1 MELESPPHKAH
12 RQIAS
17 APQCSSGLAFAIYL
31 ALSLLFFGRGLVGH
45 ISDRYIGVGTDP
57 GLFIFFLEWWK
68 YVFTHHV
75 NPFFTYLQW
84 APSGS
89 NLAWATCIPL
99 FGIAAIPL
107 TSTLGPIATFNL
119 LTLLCLPLAAWT
131 AFLLCRYVSS
141 SSWAAVIGG
150 YVFGFSPWMLSHL
163 LGHLTVLMMFPVPL
177 MVLVAL
183 RRLKEE
189 ITTGSFTI
197 SLTALVV
204 ALFLCWP
211 EAVATATMFGGI
223 AMALTWLTA
232 RPWRAGLQRLIL
244 PTSLS
249 YVASAIILS
258 PYLYYFFAFG
268 QPAFPGGLRQ
278 VVAVRPLNFLIPTV
292 VNLLGTLPLFP
303 SLLSGHIYEA
313 GAYIALPLLLIVV
326 IYARRHRSEWLS
338 RLQVNLLLI
347 IAIASLGSMLFISSR
362 SSIPLPWGILWRL
375 PLVDKALPARFSV
388 YGFLVLSIILT
399 LWLSE
404 GTAHTRTRIIG
415 ACSVVL
421 FTLPNLSSAFWVTPV
436 DTPAFFQTGEYKSYI
451 APGDN
456 VLVLPYGEV
465 GNSNIWQAATG
476 FYFRM
481 AGGYLGQPPI
491 PTEYL
496 PYFPIVYDLYNMAD
510 SPDAVELLKIF
521 LAQKQVNSIVV
532 ADQGAHLWRNSLKS
546 GPQFP
551 EATALDSDERTTLGS
566 FFNALGVAPV
576 RSGGVT
582 FYQVPLDRLEAYKNV
597 DPAARET
604 RIADIQLG
612 ALIHAAA
619 RYVSDGRPLSDLSPI
634 AAQRLGLLPPR
645 WISGVGIFDPRAPI
659 HNGLVLTSVPN
670 GDVMVGVIATQEII
684 EALAGKYRTFAQKVE
699 ISPLIGIAGWAES
712 SRWILLLD
720 YDRSGLASAV
730 ARANAK

>member
-1 MELESPPHKAH
+1 MELG
-12 RQIAS
+12 S
-17 APQCSSGLAFAIYL
+17 APQKPHLQTVSAPRCSSGLAFAIYL

-45 ISDRYIGVGTDP
+45 LTDRYLGIGTDP

-75 NPFFTYLQW
+75 NPLFTYLQW

-99 FGIAAIPL
+99 FGITAIPL

-141 SSWAAVIGG
+141 SSWAALMGG
-150 YVFGFSPWMLSHL
+150 YVFGFSPWMLAHL
-163 LGHLTVLMMFPVPL
+163 LGHLTVLMIFPVPL
-177 MVLVAL
+177 MVLVTL
-183 RRLKEE
+183 RRLNEE
-189 ITTGSFTI
+189 ITARAYTI

-204 ALFLCWP
+204 AMFLCWP
-211 EAVATATMFGGI
+211 EAVATATLFGGI
-223 AMALTWLTA
+223 AIALTWLA
-232 RPWRAGLQRLIL
+232 APPWRERVLGLIL
-244 PTSLS
+244 PTALA
-249 YVASAIILS
+249 YVMSAIILS

-278 VVAVRPLNFLIPTV
+278 VVSVRALNFLIPSA

-303 SLLSGHIYEA
+303 TLLSGHIYEA
-313 GAYIALPLLLIVV
+313 GAYIALPILLIVV
-326 IYARRHRSEWLS
+326 VYAREHWHQWHS
-338 RLQVNLLLI
+338 RLLVNLLI
-347 IAIASLGSMLFISSR
+347 IVAIASLGSTLYISGHT
-362 SSIPLPWGILWRL
+362 SIPLPWGILWRL

-388 YGFLVLSIILT
+388 YGFLVLSIILS

-404 GTAHTRTRIIG
+404 GAVYPRARIIV
-415 ACSVVL
+415 ACCVVL
-421 FTLPNLSSAFWVTPV
+421 FTLPNLCSAFWVTPV
-436 DTPAFFQTGEYKSYI
+436 DTPAFFQTGQYKSYI

-456 VLVLPYGEV
+456 VLILPYGEV

-496 PYFPIVYDLYNMAD
+496 SYFPIVYDLYNMAE
-510 SPDAVELLKIF
+510 SPYAGELLKMF
-521 LAQKQVNSIVV
+521 LAQKRVDDIVI
-532 ADQGAHLWRNSLKS
+532 ADEGAHLWRNSLKS

-551 EATALDSDERTTLGS
+551 EATALDSDERTTLSS
-566 FFNALGVAPV
+566 FFDALGVASV

-582 FYQVPLDRLEAYKNV
+582 FYKVPLDQLNAYKNI
-597 DPAARET
+597 DPAALEM

-619 RYVSDGRPLSDLSPI
+619 QYIADGHPLPDLNPVT
-634 AAQRLGLLPPR
+634 AQRLGLLPPR
-645 WISGVGIFDPRAPI
+645 WISGVGIFDLHAPI
-659 HNGLVLTSVPN
+659 HNGLVLTSTNN
-670 GDVMVGVIATQEII
+670 GDVLVGVIATYEIVS
-684 EALAGKYRTFAQKVE
+684 ALADTYRPFAKKVE

-720 YDRSGLASAV
+720 YDRSGLTSAV
-730 ARANAK
+730 ARGNAK

>member
-1 MELESPPHKAH
+1 MELGSTPQKTRLQAV
-12 RQIAS
+12 S
-17 APQCSSGLAFAIYL
+17 APRCSSGLAFAIYL

-45 ISDRYIGVGTDP
+45 LTDRYLGIGTDP

-107 TSTLGPIATFNL
+107 TSTLGPTATFNL

-131 AFLLCRYVSS
+131 AFFLCRYVSS
-141 SSWAAVIGG
+141 SSWAALMGG
-150 YVFGFSPWMLSHL
+150 YVFGFSPWMLAHL
-163 LGHLTVLMMFPVPL
+163 LGHLTVLMIFPVPL
-177 MVLVAL
+177 MVLVTL
-183 RRLKEE
+183 RRLNEE
-189 ITTGSFTI
+189 INAPAYTI

-204 ALFLCWP
+204 AMFLCWP
-211 EAVATATMFGGI
+211 EAVATATVFGGI
-223 AMALTWLTA
+223 AIALTWLTA
-232 RPWRAGLQRLIL
+232 PPWRERLQGLVL
-244 PTSLS
+244 PTTLT

-278 VVAVRPLNFLIPTV
+278 VVSVRPLNFLIPSA

-303 SLLSGHIYEA
+303 TLLGGHIYEA
-313 GAYIALPLLLIVV
+313 GAYIALPILVIVV
-326 IYARRHRSEWLS
+326 VYAHQHWREWQS
-338 RLQVNLLLI
+338 RLLVNLLI
-347 IAIASLGSMLFISSR
+347 IVAIASLGSTLYISGHT
-362 SSIPLPWGILWRL
+362 SIPLPWGIVWRV

-388 YGFLVLSIILT
+388 YGFLVLSIILS

-404 GTAHTRTRIIG
+404 GAVHLRARITG
-415 ACSVVL
+415 ACCVVL

-436 DTPAFFQTGEYKSYI
+436 DTPAFFQTGEYQNYI

-476 FYFRM
+476 LYFRM

-496 PYFPIVYDLYNMAD
+496 SYFPIVYDLYNMAA
-510 SPDAVELLKIF
+510 SPYAGELLKMF
-521 LAQKQVNSIVV
+521 LAQKRVDDIVI
-532 ADQGAHLWRNSLKS
+532 ADEGAHLWRNSLKS

-551 EATALDSDERTTLGS
+551 EATALDADERTTLRS
-566 FFNALGVAPV
+566 FFNALGVAPM

-582 FYQVPLDRLEAYKNV
+582 FYKVPLDQLDAYKNL
-597 DPAARET
+597 DPAALEM

-619 RYVSDGRPLSDLSPI
+619 QYISDGHPLPDLNPVT
-634 AAQRLGLLPPR
+634 AQQLGLLPPR
-645 WISGVGIFDPRAPI
+645 WISGVGIFDLRAPI
-659 HNGLVLTSVPN
+659 HNGLVLTSTGN
-670 GDVMVGVIATQEII
+670 GDVLVGVIATRAIVN
-684 EALAGKYRTFAQKVE
+684 ALAEAYRPFAKKVE
-699 ISPLIGIAGWAES
+699 TSPLIGIAGWAES
-712 SRWILLLD
+712 SRWILLLE

-730 ARANAK
+730 ARADSK